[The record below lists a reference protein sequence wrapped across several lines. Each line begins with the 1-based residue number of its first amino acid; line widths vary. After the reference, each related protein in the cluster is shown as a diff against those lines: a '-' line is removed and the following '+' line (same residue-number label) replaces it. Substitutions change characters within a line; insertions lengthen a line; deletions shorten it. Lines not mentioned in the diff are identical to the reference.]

1 MAVTVALANR
11 SRGPRRQLRM
21 KQMLFRWSL
30 PLPSAKVLP
39 SATLPGGGADLL
51 GAYSCI
57 RSGHKEGGM
66 QSAVK
71 ALPWLFLNAP
81 LWRERA
87 RFLILWLFSYVWL
100 WVWDVRGYVELL
112 WLIGHKGKRCYC
124 ELGVKDKDECVCVLW
139 YILALLG
146 PCGVLSLAMSVNQIS
161 VSSCTEYASD
171 RRGTWVCQDASTL
184 PLFTFLTSTL
194 LTLSQSLLAV
204 MLTLSIPLFKH
215 LYVP

>member
-1 MAVTVALANR
+1 M
-11 SRGPRRQLRM
+11 
-21 KQMLFRWSL
+21 

-87 RFLILWLFSYVWL
+87 RFLIVVVF
-100 WVWDVRGYVELL
+100 
-112 WLIGHKGKRCYC
+112 IC
-124 ELGVKDKDECVCVLW
+124 
-139 YILALLG
+139 
-146 PCGVLSLAMSVNQIS
+146 
-161 VSSCTEYASD
+161 
-171 RRGTWVCQDASTL
+171 
-184 PLFTFLTSTL
+184 
-194 LTLSQSLLAV
+194 LTLGLGCPW
-204 MLTLSIPLFKH
+204 IC
-215 LYVP
+215 